1 MKLSKN
7 LDTSV
12 NFNFIKNKN
21 LYVINEGDWFIN
33 NDLIIPDGKKLII
46 KSGANITLLNKAK

>member
-12 NFNFIKNKN
+12 NFNFIKKNKN

-33 NDLIIPDGKKLII
+33 NDLIIPDGK
-46 KSGANITLLNKAK
+46 NNY